1 MLSYTENLMLLLNT
15 FINLISKP
23 TPEFYGFKIVKLNQL
38 PVRLKVKSCMAK
50 SFRQVMGLHIMYQF
64 LNKGLIVA
72 KMWKVA
78 ICRAGASGQVGQTIA

>member
-1 MLSYTENLMLLLNT
+1 
-15 FINLISKP
+15 
-23 TPEFYGFKIVKLNQL
+23 
-38 PVRLKVKSCMAK
+38 
-50 SFRQVMGLHIMYQF
+50 MGVHIMYQF